1 MNKKHEEELM
11 DELETFLEFEVD
23 PDEKED
29 VELVETI
36 STIKT
41 KLENRGVLSE
51 EEKEELYKWV
61 ICTPF
66 LFDNNAFI
74 KDFEISFN
82 RVIEVTKEQYQH
94 AKDNTFSNRRG

>member
-41 KLENRGVLSE
+41 KLENRGF
-51 EEKEELYKWV
+51 
-61 ICTPF
+61 F
-66 LFDNNAFI
+66 LKKRKKNSINGSYALR
-74 KDFEISFN
+74 SFS
-82 RVIEVTKEQYQH
+82 IT
-94 AKDNTFSNRRG
+94 TLL